1 MDDQKSFNYSISHK
15 NKMLV
20 VSFTGEE
27 MGSVVVPALEACRQ
41 EILSKEE
48 VRQVVFYFQNID
60 RISSEALAS
69 FAQLQRDIRAKPAD
83 LRLCSLKGALR
94 EKLVRMG
101 MVRSLEVTEDLKSA
115 LLSFPRAA

>member
-1 MDDQKSFNYSISHK
+1 MEDQKSFNYSISHK
-15 NKMLV
+15 NRMLV

-27 MGSVVVPALEACRQ
+27 MTPGVVPALEACRQ

-60 RISSEALAS
+60 RISTEALAS

-83 LRLCSLKGALR
+83 LRLCSMKSPLR
-94 EKLVRMG
+94 EKLLRMG
-101 MVRSLEVTEDLKSA
+101 IVRGLEVADDLKAA